1 MFLTW
6 QLCVYLSKRN
16 KVILRKV
23 FDSLLK
29 QQDPLSL
36 AALESLLIQ
45 RVRKLRYLY
54 LRKWKSQIVR

>member
-45 RVRKLRYLY
+45 RVRKLRHLY
-54 LRKWKSQIVR
+54 LRKWKWQIVR